1 MYPVLNGLYTRGIGT
16 AEDSIFSFT
25 VQVHPPTLCHT
36 STGTT
41 SLYQR
46 SDGLIAAPAD

>member
-25 VQVHPPTLCHT
+25 VQVHRHSVTLAQGPLPPYI
-36 STGTT
+36 S
-41 SLYQR
+41 
-46 SDGLIAAPAD
+46 AATAS